1 MEDATRRSR
10 RSVLGRGLAF
20 VAGAIGVGAVRRPE
34 AARAA
39 VPAATELRLFGRH
52 FHLDAPS
59 RRPGEVPTK
68 GDRHTGYGELLD
80 RPSGRPVGHFS
91 AAHFTLESP
100 FAPVAAASLELHT
113 FSLREGT
120 IHGLGLAT
128 RGAEGHFAVLGGTG
142 RYAGA
147 RGSYVA
153 HQCPRELGG
162 DGTAE
167 FNLTLAG

>member
-1 MEDATRRSR
+1 
-10 RSVLGRGLAF
+10 VIGRGLAL
-20 VAGAIGVGAVRRPE
+20 VAGAIGVGAARRTDTAE
-34 AARAA
+34 AAVAA
-39 VPAATELRLFGRH
+39 PTELRLHGRH

-68 GDRHTGYGELLD
+68 GDRHTAYGELLD
-80 RPSGRPVGHFS
+80 RRNGRPVGHFS
-91 AAHFTLESP
+91 AAHFTLDSP
-100 FAPVAAASLELHT
+100 FAPGLAASLELHT
-113 FSLREGT
+113 FTLRDGT
-120 IHGLGLAT
+120 IHGLGVAT

-153 HQCPRELGG
+153 HQRPRELGG